1 MYFQAAF
8 IRKSLKTKRPSRW
21 FQGHEGGELGDYV
34 IFHRPGRLM
43 GKDFRRSKCAG
54 AAGEKR
60 KRSDLCGLSEEII
73 KQRRAKVKVPLPII
87 FIDTCFILSLPF

>member
-1 MYFQAAF
+1 M
-8 IRKSLKTKRPSRW
+8 
-21 FQGHEGGELGDYV
+21 
-34 IFHRPGRLM
+34 M

-73 KQRRAKVKVPLPII
+73 K
-87 FIDTCFILSLPF
+87 